1 MKGEVKV
8 AYQGMPGAYSEKAT
22 RQLLG
27 SSANVVAVG
36 YPSFDEAFQAVQRE
50 DADFGVLPIE
60 NSLGGS
66 IHANYDLLLKFGL
79 HIVGEYDLRVEH
91 SLLAL
96 PGVRKS
102 DIKTVISHPQAL
114 AQCAHT
120 IASMGAKPRAEYDT
134 AGSAKML
141 ADNQWRDTAAVASD
155 LAAEY
160 YGLQVLQRNVEDDA
174 GNFTRFLLLSK
185 KEDLGL
191 DAKAGTEFKT
201 SLVFSFVDSN
211 EKGQLY
217 KALSAF
223 SLRDIDMSKIES
235 RPWGHTAEQQFQ
247 DSAAASSAVDFSL
260 SGESARRKYS
270 YLFYVDL
277 IGHQTDENVI
287 NALRHLRE
295 FCKFVRVLGS
305 YPTKGKLLG
314 DVRKT
319 LEAVGAYQANPV
331 TASPA
336 VAPQPKPVR
345 LNIGIYGFGNFG
357 QFLAK
362 TMAKAHDVRA
372 TSRTDYSAV
381 AAQLGCTYYSS
392 ETQLQ
397 QFFEGLD
404 VLVLGVSILSF
415 EGVLSKIPKHL
426 LENLVIVDV
435 LSVKTHPKQ
444 IMLKNLPESASILCT
459 HPMFGPE
466 SGKYSWRGLP
476 MMYEKVRI
484 VSGEHNHV
492 MDNFLRIFETEL
504 CRMLEMTCESH
515 DEYAA
520 SSQFLT
526 HLTGRILSVQ
536 GVKNTPI
543 DTRGFKNLVRLVEDT
558 CKDSF
563 DLFQG
568 LYKFNPN
575 SEQQI
580 QKFRESLNEVTQKLG
595 NKPTTTTSSFREDA
609 PMTEKYPQNP
619 LLGKIAASKTVVIH
633 GMAKQLEAEG
643 KQVWSLCVGEPDFAP
658 AERVLKAG
666 MSAMQQ
672 GKVKYTDVKGTADL
686 RTLIAQ
692 YLETCKGLKYDPRT
706 EILVSN
712 GAKQTVYQALLTI
725 TKPGEQ
731 VLIPAP
737 YWVSYPEMVKLTGG
751 EPVILQT
758 KLSEHYLI
766 DPVELEKAL
775 VANPRVKSLMLCNPS
790 NPAGTVHS
798 PAQLERIAAVLRKP
812 QFRHIL
818 VIADEIYEQLVYQ
831 DEGEAKREHQSF
843 ATLPGMYERTLTVN
857 GFSKSHAMPGLR
869 IGYLA
874 APKYFTQVCTKLQGQ
889 LTSCANSV
897 GQAAAVEAM
906 KFEMEC
912 VSQNQERMTETLAIM
927 DEKRKYIVKRLQAI
941 PQLEFAY
948 PTSAF
953 YVFMDL
959 ASYFE
964 GKQGVTAD
972 KSEVVKDADD
982 YCEYLLRHYHVALVP
997 GSAFG
1002 VKNGLRISYACSM
1015 ETIKHALDGLEQSL
1029 SGLTF
1034 TPVSGG
1040 AVAPAVAAP
1049 AVSGGAAITRAP
1061 FREDAPM
1068 TEKYPQNPLLGKIAA
1083 SKTVVIH
1090 GMAKQLEAEGKQVW
1104 SLCVGEPDFAPAER
1118 VLKAGMSA
1126 MQQGKVKYTDVK
1138 GTADLRTLIAQY
1150 LETCKGLKYD
1160 PRTEILVSNG
1170 AKQTVYQALL
1180 TITKPGEQ
1188 VLIPAP
1194 YWVSYPEMVKLTGGE
1209 PVILQTKLSE
1219 HYLIDPVEL
1228 EKALVANP
1236 RVKSLMLCNP
1246 SNPAGTVHSPAQ
1258 LERIAAVLRK
1268 PQFRHIL
1275 VIADEIYEQLVYQ
1288 DEGEAKREHQSFA
1301 TLPGMYERTLTV
1313 NGFSKSHAMPGLR
1326 IGYLAAPKYFTQV
1339 CTKLQGQLTSCANSV
1354 GQAAAVEAMKFEME
1368 CVSQNQER
1376 MTETLA
1382 IMDEKRKYIVKR
1394 LQAIPQL
1401 EFAYPTS
1408 AFYVFMDLASYF
1420 EGKQGVTA
1428 DKSEVVKDADDYC
1441 EYLLRHYHVAL
1452 VPGSAFGV
1460 KNGLRISYACS
1471 METIKHALDGLEQ
1484 SLNALTFD

>member
-1 MKGEVKV
+1 MVKGEVKV

-27 SSANVVAVG
+27 SSTNVVAVG
-36 YPSFDEAFQAVQRE
+36 YPSFEEAFLAVERE
-50 DADFGVLPIE
+50 EADFGMLPIE

-96 PGVRKS
+96 PGVKKS

-141 ADNQWRDTAAVASD
+141 ADNQWKDTAAVASD

-185 KEDLGL
+185 KGL
-191 DAKAGTEFKT
+191 DAKADTEFKT
-201 SLVFSFVDSN
+201 SLVFSFMNSN

-235 RPWGHTAEQQFQ
+235 RPWGHTAEQQYQ
-247 DSAAASSAVDFSL
+247 DTVQSEDFSL
-260 SGESARRKYS
+260 SAESVRRKYS

-314 DVRKT
+314 EVRKT

-336 VAPQPKPVR
+336 ITSQQPMAER

-362 TMAKAHDVRA
+362 TMAKTHEVRA

-381 AAQLGCTYYSS
+381 ATELGCKYYSS
-392 ETQLQ
+392 TTQLE
-397 QFFEGLD
+397 QFFDGLD
-404 VLVLGVSILSF
+404 VLLLGVSILSF
-415 EGVLSKIPKHL
+415 ESVLSKIPKQF
-426 LENLVIVDV
+426 LEKLVIVDV

-444 IMLKNLPESASILCT
+444 IMLRDLPQSASILCT

-476 MMYEKVRI
+476 MMHEKVRI
-484 VSGEHNHV
+484 LSGEHNHV
-492 MDNFLRIFETEL
+492 MDNFLRVFETEQ

-580 QKFRESLNEVTQKLG
+580 QKFRESLAEVTHKLG
-595 NKPTTTTSSFREDA
+595 NKPVATSTVREEA

-658 AERVLKAG
+658 AERVLQAG
-666 MSAMQQ
+666 MTAMEQ
-672 GKVKYTDVKGTADL
+672 GKVKYTDVKGTAEL

-692 YLETCKGLKYDPRT
+692 YLETCKGLKYDPLT

-737 YWVSYPEMVKLTGG
+737 YW
-751 EPVILQT
+751 T
-758 KLSEHYLI
+758 KLSENYLI

-775 VANPRVKSLMLCNPS
+775 VANPRIKSMMLCNPS

-798 PAQLERIAAVLRKP
+798 PAQLESIAAVLRKP

-818 VIADEIYEQLVYQ
+818 VVADEIYEQLVYQ

-874 APKYFTQVCTKLQGQ
+874 APKYFVQMCTKLQGQ
-889 LTSCANSV
+889 LTSCASSV

-912 VSQNQERMTETLAIM
+912 VSQNKERMTETLAIM
-927 DEKRKYIVKRLQAI
+927 DGKRKYIVKRLQAI

-953 YVFMDL
+953 YVFLDL

-982 YCEYLLRHYHVALVP
+982 FCEYLLRHYYVALVP

-1002 VKNGLRISYACSM
+1002 VKNGLRISYASSM
-1015 ETIKHALDGLEQSL
+1015 ETIEHALDGLEQSL
-1029 SGLTF
+1029 S
-1034 TPVSGG
+1034 
-1040 AVAPAVAAP
+1040 
-1049 AVSGGAAITRAP
+1049 
-1061 FREDAPM
+1061 
-1068 TEKYPQNPLLGKIAA
+1068 
-1083 SKTVVIH
+1083 
-1090 GMAKQLEAEGKQVW
+1090 
-1104 SLCVGEPDFAPAER
+1104 
-1118 VLKAGMSA
+1118 
-1126 MQQGKVKYTDVK
+1126 
-1138 GTADLRTLIAQY
+1138 
-1150 LETCKGLKYD
+1150 
-1160 PRTEILVSNG
+1160 
-1170 AKQTVYQALL
+1170 
-1180 TITKPGEQ
+1180 
-1188 VLIPAP
+1188 
-1194 YWVSYPEMVKLTGGE
+1194 
-1209 PVILQTKLSE
+1209 
-1219 HYLIDPVEL
+1219 
-1228 EKALVANP
+1228 
-1236 RVKSLMLCNP
+1236 
-1246 SNPAGTVHSPAQ
+1246 
-1258 LERIAAVLRK
+1258 
-1268 PQFRHIL
+1268 
-1275 VIADEIYEQLVYQ
+1275 
-1288 DEGEAKREHQSFA
+1288 
-1301 TLPGMYERTLTV
+1301 
-1313 NGFSKSHAMPGLR
+1313 
-1326 IGYLAAPKYFTQV
+1326 
-1339 CTKLQGQLTSCANSV
+1339 
-1354 GQAAAVEAMKFEME
+1354 
-1368 CVSQNQER
+1368 
-1376 MTETLA
+1376 
-1382 IMDEKRKYIVKR
+1382 
-1394 LQAIPQL
+1394 
-1401 EFAYPTS
+1401 
-1408 AFYVFMDLASYF
+1408 
-1420 EGKQGVTA
+1420 
-1428 DKSEVVKDADDYC
+1428 
-1441 EYLLRHYHVAL
+1441 
-1452 VPGSAFGV
+1452 
-1460 KNGLRISYACS
+1460 
-1471 METIKHALDGLEQ
+1471 
-1484 SLNALTFD
+1484 ALTFE

>member
-1 MKGEVKV
+1 MVKGEVKV

-36 YPSFDEAFQAVQRE
+36 YPSFEEAFLAVERE
-50 DADFGVLPIE
+50 EADFGVLPIE

-96 PGVRKS
+96 PGVKKS

-141 ADNQWRDTAAVASD
+141 ADNQWKDTAAVASD

-160 YGLQVLQRNVEDDA
+160 YGLQVLQRNIEDDA

-191 DAKAGTEFKT
+191 DAKADIEFKT

-235 RPWGHTAEQQFQ
+235 RPWGHTAEQQYQ
-247 DSAAASSAVDFSL
+247 DTVQSEDFSL
-260 SGESARRKYS
+260 SAESVRRKYS

-314 DVRKT
+314 EVRKT
-319 LEAVGAYQANPV
+319 LEAVGAYQANPI

-336 VAPQPKPVR
+336 IAPQEPKAER

-362 TMAKAHDVRA
+362 TMAKTHEVRA
-372 TSRTDYSAV
+372 TSRTDYSTV
-381 AAQLGCTYYSS
+381 ATQLGCKYYSS
-392 ETQLQ
+392 TTQLE
-397 QFFEGLD
+397 QFFDGLD
-404 VLVLGVSILSF
+404 VLLLGVSILSF
-415 EGVLSKIPKHL
+415 ESVLSKIPKHL
-426 LENLVIVDV
+426 LENVVIVDV

-444 IMLKNLPESASILCT
+444 ILLRDLPQSASILCT

-484 VSGEHNHV
+484 LSGEHNHV
-492 MDNFLRIFETEL
+492 MDNFLRIFETEQ

-580 QKFRESLNEVTQKLG
+580 QKFRESLDEVTQKLG
-595 NKPTTTTSSFREDA
+595 NKSATTSIAREEA

-666 MSAMQQ
+666 VTAMEQ
-672 GKVKYTDVKGTADL
+672 GKVKYTDVKGTVEL

-692 YLETCKGLKYDPRT
+692 YLETCKGLKYDPLT

-758 KLSEHYLI
+758 KLSESYLI

-775 VANPRVKSLMLCNPS
+775 VANPRIKSLMLCNPS

-798 PAQLERIAAVLRKP
+798 PAQLECIAAVLRKP

-831 DEGEAKREHQSF
+831 DEGEAKREHRSF

-874 APKYFTQVCTKLQGQ
+874 APKYFVQVCTKLQGQ
-889 LTSCANSV
+889 LTSCASSV

-912 VSQNQERMTETLAIM
+912 VSQNKVRMTETLAIM
-927 DEKRKYIVKRLQAI
+927 DAKRKYIVKRLQAI

-953 YVFMDL
+953 YVFLDL

-972 KSEVVKDADD
+972 KSEVVKNADD
-982 YCEYLLRHYHVALVP
+982 FCEYLLRHYHVALVP

-1002 VKNGLRISYACSM
+1002 VKNGLRISYASSK
-1015 ETIKHALDGLEQSL
+1015 ETIEHALDGLEQSL
-1029 SGLTF
+1029 S
-1034 TPVSGG
+1034 
-1040 AVAPAVAAP
+1040 
-1049 AVSGGAAITRAP
+1049 
-1061 FREDAPM
+1061 
-1068 TEKYPQNPLLGKIAA
+1068 
-1083 SKTVVIH
+1083 
-1090 GMAKQLEAEGKQVW
+1090 
-1104 SLCVGEPDFAPAER
+1104 
-1118 VLKAGMSA
+1118 
-1126 MQQGKVKYTDVK
+1126 
-1138 GTADLRTLIAQY
+1138 
-1150 LETCKGLKYD
+1150 
-1160 PRTEILVSNG
+1160 
-1170 AKQTVYQALL
+1170 
-1180 TITKPGEQ
+1180 
-1188 VLIPAP
+1188 
-1194 YWVSYPEMVKLTGGE
+1194 
-1209 PVILQTKLSE
+1209 
-1219 HYLIDPVEL
+1219 
-1228 EKALVANP
+1228 
-1236 RVKSLMLCNP
+1236 
-1246 SNPAGTVHSPAQ
+1246 
-1258 LERIAAVLRK
+1258 
-1268 PQFRHIL
+1268 
-1275 VIADEIYEQLVYQ
+1275 
-1288 DEGEAKREHQSFA
+1288 
-1301 TLPGMYERTLTV
+1301 
-1313 NGFSKSHAMPGLR
+1313 
-1326 IGYLAAPKYFTQV
+1326 
-1339 CTKLQGQLTSCANSV
+1339 
-1354 GQAAAVEAMKFEME
+1354 
-1368 CVSQNQER
+1368 
-1376 MTETLA
+1376 
-1382 IMDEKRKYIVKR
+1382 
-1394 LQAIPQL
+1394 
-1401 EFAYPTS
+1401 
-1408 AFYVFMDLASYF
+1408 
-1420 EGKQGVTA
+1420 
-1428 DKSEVVKDADDYC
+1428 
-1441 EYLLRHYHVAL
+1441 
-1452 VPGSAFGV
+1452 
-1460 KNGLRISYACS
+1460 
-1471 METIKHALDGLEQ
+1471 
-1484 SLNALTFD
+1484 ALTFE

>member
-1 MKGEVKV
+1 MSVRLTLNTKGIADNKMKGEVKV

-27 SSANVVAVG
+27 SSTNVVAVG
-36 YPSFDEAFQAVQRE
+36 YPSFDEAFQAVQRDE
-50 DADFGVLPIE
+50 ADFGVLPIE

-66 IHANYDLLLKFGL
+66 IHANYDLLLKHEL

-96 PGVRKS
+96 PGVKKE

-114 AQCAHT
+114 AQCAYSIT
-120 IASMGAKPRAEYDT
+120 SMGAQPRAEYDT

-141 ADNQWRDTAAVASD
+141 ADNQWKDTAAVASD

-160 YGLQVLQRNVEDDA
+160 YGLQVLQRNFEDDA

-185 KEDLGL
+185 KEEFAL
-191 DAKAGTEFKT
+191 DAKADTEFKT
-201 SLVFSFVDSN
+201 SLVFSFMDSN

-223 SLRDIDMSKIES
+223 SLRDIDLSKIES
-235 RPWGHTAEQQFQ
+235 RPWGHTAEQQYQ
-247 DSAAASSAVDFSL
+247 DTLESSDFSL
-260 SGESARRKYS
+260 SAESVRRKYS
-270 YLFYVDL
+270 YLFYVDI
-277 IGHQTDENVI
+277 IGQQTDKNII

-305 YPTKGKLLG
+305 YPTKGKLIG
-314 DVRKT
+314 DVRKK
-319 LEAVGAYQANPV
+319 LEAVGAYQANPI

-336 VAPQPKPVR
+336 ALPQEHHPVR

-362 TMAKAHDVRA
+362 AMAKSHEVRA
-372 TSRTDYSAV
+372 TSRTDYSTV
-381 AAQLGCTYYSS
+381 AAQLGCKYYSS
-392 ETQLQ
+392 ETQLD
-397 QFFEGLD
+397 QFFVGLD

-415 EGVLSKIPKHL
+415 ESVLSKIPKHL

-444 IMLKNLPESASILCT
+444 IMLKDLPESSSILCT

-476 MMYEKVRI
+476 MMFEKVRV

-536 GVKNTPI
+536 GVQNTPI

-580 QKFRESLNEVTQKLG
+580 QKFHESLDEVTHQLG
-595 NKPTTTTSSFREDA
+595 NKPPNTSTSSSRADA
-609 PMTEKYPQNP
+609 PMAEKYPQNP

-666 MSAMQQ
+666 MTSMEQ
-672 GKVKYTDVKGTADL
+672 GKVKYTDVKGTMEL

-692 YLETCKGLKYDPRT
+692 YLEICKGVKYDPMT

-712 GAKQTVYQALLTI
+712 GAKQTVYQALLTVC
-725 TKPGEQ
+725 KPGEQ

-758 KLSEHYLI
+758 KLSENYLI
-766 DPVELEKAL
+766 DPVELEKSL
-775 VANPRVKSLMLCNPS
+775 TANPRVKVMMVCNPS

-798 PAQLERIAAVLRKP
+798 PAQLESIAAVLRKP
-812 QFRHIL
+812 QFCHIL

-831 DEGEAKREHQSF
+831 DEGEPTRVHQSF
-843 ATLPGMYERTLTVN
+843 ASLPEMYERTLTVN

-874 APKYFTQVCTKLQGQ
+874 APKYFVQVCTKLQSQ
-889 LTSCANSV
+889 LTSCASSI
-897 GQAAAVEAM
+897 GQATAVEAM
-906 KFEMEC
+906 KFELEC
-912 VSQNQERMTETLAIM
+912 VSQNKQRMTETLAIM
-927 DEKRKYIVKRLQAI
+927 DAKRKYIVKRLQAM
-941 PQLEFAY
+941 PQVGFAY

-953 YVFMDL
+953 YVFLDMS
-959 ASYFE
+959 SYFD
-964 GKQGVTAD
+964 GKQGATAD

-1002 VKNGLRISYACSM
+1002 IKNGLRISYACSM
-1015 ETIKHALDGLEQSL
+1015 ETIEHALDGLEQSL
-1029 SGLTF
+1029 ASLTF
-1034 TPVSGG
+1034 
-1040 AVAPAVAAP
+1040 
-1049 AVSGGAAITRAP
+1049 
-1061 FREDAPM
+1061 E
-1068 TEKYPQNPLLGKIAA
+1068 
-1083 SKTVVIH
+1083 
-1090 GMAKQLEAEGKQVW
+1090 
-1104 SLCVGEPDFAPAER
+1104 
-1118 VLKAGMSA
+1118 
-1126 MQQGKVKYTDVK
+1126 
-1138 GTADLRTLIAQY
+1138 
-1150 LETCKGLKYD
+1150 
-1160 PRTEILVSNG
+1160 
-1170 AKQTVYQALL
+1170 
-1180 TITKPGEQ
+1180 
-1188 VLIPAP
+1188 
-1194 YWVSYPEMVKLTGGE
+1194 
-1209 PVILQTKLSE
+1209 
-1219 HYLIDPVEL
+1219 
-1228 EKALVANP
+1228 
-1236 RVKSLMLCNP
+1236 
-1246 SNPAGTVHSPAQ
+1246 
-1258 LERIAAVLRK
+1258 
-1268 PQFRHIL
+1268 
-1275 VIADEIYEQLVYQ
+1275 
-1288 DEGEAKREHQSFA
+1288 
-1301 TLPGMYERTLTV
+1301 
-1313 NGFSKSHAMPGLR
+1313 
-1326 IGYLAAPKYFTQV
+1326 
-1339 CTKLQGQLTSCANSV
+1339 
-1354 GQAAAVEAMKFEME
+1354 
-1368 CVSQNQER
+1368 
-1376 MTETLA
+1376 
-1382 IMDEKRKYIVKR
+1382 
-1394 LQAIPQL
+1394 
-1401 EFAYPTS
+1401 
-1408 AFYVFMDLASYF
+1408 
-1420 EGKQGVTA
+1420 
-1428 DKSEVVKDADDYC
+1428 
-1441 EYLLRHYHVAL
+1441 
-1452 VPGSAFGV
+1452 
-1460 KNGLRISYACS
+1460 
-1471 METIKHALDGLEQ
+1471 
-1484 SLNALTFD
+1484 

>member
-1 MKGEVKV
+1 MDSVVKV
-8 AYQGMPGAYSEKAT
+8 AYQGVPGAYSEKAT

-27 SSANVVAVG
+27 SSSNVVAVG
-36 YPSFDEAFQAVQRE
+36 YCSFDETFLAVQRD
-50 DADFGVLPIE
+50 DADFAVVPIE

-79 HIVGEYDLRVEH
+79 SIVGEYDLRVEH

-96 PGVRKS
+96 PGVTKS

-120 IASMGAKPRAEYDT
+120 IACLGAKPRAEYDT

-141 ADNQWRDTAAVASD
+141 ADNQWTDTAVVASD

-160 YGLQVLQRNVEDDA
+160 YGLDVLQRNVEDDA

-185 KEDLGL
+185 KADMGL
-191 DAKAGTEFKT
+191 DATASTEFKT

-223 SLRDIDMSKIES
+223 SLREIDMAKIES
-235 RPWGHTAEQQFQ
+235 RPWGHTAEQQYH
-247 DSAAASSAVDFSL
+247 DAVGPTVPFTADFSL
-260 SGESARRKYS
+260 SAESVRRKYS

-277 IGHQTDENVI
+277 IGHQMDKDIVY
-287 NALRHLRE
+287 ALRHLRE

-319 LEAVGAYQANPV
+319 LEAAGAYRANPI

-336 VAPQPKPVR
+336 MTPCEQPPTR

-362 TMAKAHDVRA
+362 TMVKSHDVRA
-372 TSRTDYSAV
+372 SSRTDYSAV
-381 AAQLGCTYYSS
+381 AAQLGCKYYASS
-392 ETQLQ
+392 TQLE
-397 QFFEGLD
+397 QFFDGLD

-415 EGVLSKIPKHL
+415 EYVLSKIPKQL
-426 LENLVIVDV
+426 LENLVVVDV

-444 IMLKNLPESASILCT
+444 VLLKDLPQNASILCT

-466 SGKYSWRGLP
+466 SGRYSWRGLP

-484 VSGEHNHV
+484 TSGEHNCV
-492 MDNFLRIFETEL
+492 MDSFLHIFEMEM

-536 GVKNTPI
+536 GVRNTPI
-543 DTRGFKNLVRLVEDT
+543 DTRGFKNLVRLVDDT

-575 SEQQI
+575 SELQI
-580 QKFRESLNEVTQKLG
+580 QKFHESLDAVTKQLG
-595 NKPTTTTSSFREDA
+595 DDRTTLSLGGEDV
-609 PMTEKYPQNP
+609 PMMEKYPLNP
-619 LLGKIAASKTVVIH
+619 LLSKVAASKTVVIH
-633 GMAKQLEAEG
+633 GMAKQLESEG

-658 AERVLKAG
+658 SQRVLKAG
-666 MSAMQQ
+666 MAALEQ

-686 RTLIAQ
+686 RSLIAQ
-692 YLETCKGLKYDPRT
+692 YLETCKGLKCDPLT

-712 GAKQTVYQALLTI
+712 GAKQSVYQALLSI

-751 EPVILQT
+751 EPIILHT
-758 KLSEHYLI
+758 KLSENYLI
-766 DPVELEKAL
+766 DPVKLEEELT
-775 VANPRVKSLMLCNPS
+775 ANARVKSLMLCNPS
-790 NPAGTVHS
+790 NPAGTMHS
-798 PAQLERIAAVLRKP
+798 PAQLESIAAVLRKP

-843 ATLPGMYERTLTVN
+843 ATLPDMYGRTLTVN

-874 APKYFTQVCTKLQGQ
+874 APKYFVQVCTKLQGQ

-906 KFEMEC
+906 AFEMEC
-912 VSQNQERMTETLAIM
+912 VSQKKERMTETLAIM
-927 DEKRKYIVKRLQAI
+927 DEKRKYVVQRLRAI
-941 PQLEFAY
+941 PQLTFAY

-959 ASYFE
+959 ASIFE
-964 GKQGVTAD
+964 GKQGTTAD

-982 YCEYLLRHYHVALVP
+982 FCEYLLRHFHVALVP

-1002 VKNGLRISYACSM
+1002 VKNGLRLSYASSM
-1015 ETIKHALDGLEQSL
+1015 ETIKHAMDGLEQSL
-1029 SGLTF
+1029 G
-1034 TPVSGG
+1034 
-1040 AVAPAVAAP
+1040 
-1049 AVSGGAAITRAP
+1049 
-1061 FREDAPM
+1061 
-1068 TEKYPQNPLLGKIAA
+1068 
-1083 SKTVVIH
+1083 
-1090 GMAKQLEAEGKQVW
+1090 
-1104 SLCVGEPDFAPAER
+1104 
-1118 VLKAGMSA
+1118 
-1126 MQQGKVKYTDVK
+1126 
-1138 GTADLRTLIAQY
+1138 
-1150 LETCKGLKYD
+1150 
-1160 PRTEILVSNG
+1160 
-1170 AKQTVYQALL
+1170 
-1180 TITKPGEQ
+1180 
-1188 VLIPAP
+1188 
-1194 YWVSYPEMVKLTGGE
+1194 
-1209 PVILQTKLSE
+1209 
-1219 HYLIDPVEL
+1219 
-1228 EKALVANP
+1228 
-1236 RVKSLMLCNP
+1236 
-1246 SNPAGTVHSPAQ
+1246 
-1258 LERIAAVLRK
+1258 
-1268 PQFRHIL
+1268 
-1275 VIADEIYEQLVYQ
+1275 
-1288 DEGEAKREHQSFA
+1288 
-1301 TLPGMYERTLTV
+1301 
-1313 NGFSKSHAMPGLR
+1313 
-1326 IGYLAAPKYFTQV
+1326 
-1339 CTKLQGQLTSCANSV
+1339 
-1354 GQAAAVEAMKFEME
+1354 
-1368 CVSQNQER
+1368 
-1376 MTETLA
+1376 
-1382 IMDEKRKYIVKR
+1382 
-1394 LQAIPQL
+1394 
-1401 EFAYPTS
+1401 
-1408 AFYVFMDLASYF
+1408 
-1420 EGKQGVTA
+1420 
-1428 DKSEVVKDADDYC
+1428 
-1441 EYLLRHYHVAL
+1441 
-1452 VPGSAFGV
+1452 
-1460 KNGLRISYACS
+1460 
-1471 METIKHALDGLEQ
+1471 
-1484 SLNALTFD
+1484 ALTFASIAKSDYSVA

>member
-1 MKGEVKV
+1 MKNDVKV
-8 AYQGMPGAYSEKAT
+8 AYQGMPGAYSEKAA
-22 RQLLG
+22 RQLIG
-27 SSANVVAVG
+27 SSPNIVAVG
-36 YPSFDEAFQAVQRE
+36 YASFDEAFLAVQRE
-50 DADFGVLPIE
+50 EANFGVLPIE

-66 IHANYDLLLKFGL
+66 IHVNYDLLLKFGL
-79 HIVGEYDLRVEH
+79 YIVGEYDLRVEH

-96 PGVRKS
+96 PGVNKS
-102 DIKTVISHPQAL
+102 EIKTVISHPQAL

-120 IASMGAKPRAEYDT
+120 IASMGATSQAEYDT

-141 ADNQWRDTAAVASD
+141 AENQWKDTAAVASD

-191 DAKAGTEFKT
+191 DANVDTEFKT

-235 RPWGHTAEQQFQ
+235 RPWGHTAEQQYQ
-247 DSAAASSAVDFSL
+247 DTMESSSEDFSL
-260 SGESARRKYS
+260 SAENVRRKYS

-277 IGHQTDENVI
+277 IGRQTDENVI

-314 DVRKT
+314 EVRKT
-319 LEAVGAYQANPV
+319 LKAVGAYQADPV

-336 VAPQPKPVR
+336 ILPQEHKPVR

-362 TMAKAHDVRA
+362 TMTKSHEVRA
-372 TSRTDYSAV
+372 TSRTDYSTAAV
-381 AAQLGCTYYSS
+381 QIGCKYYDSS
-392 ETQLQ
+392 TQLE
-397 QFFEGLD
+397 QFFDGLD
-404 VLVLGVSILSF
+404 VLVLCVSILSF
-415 EGVLSKIPKHL
+415 ENVLSKIPKHL
-426 LENLVIVDV
+426 LEKLVIVDV

-444 IMLKNLPESASILCT
+444 ILLKDLPHSASILCT

-466 SGKYSWRGLP
+466 SGKYSWRGLR

-484 VSGEHNHV
+484 VSGEHNQV
-492 MDNFLRIFETEL
+492 MENFLHIFETEM

-563 DLFQG
+563 NLFQG

-580 QKFRESLNEVTQKLG
+580 HKFRESLAEVTQRLG
-595 NKPTTTTSSFREDA
+595 NNQTTASIAGEDA

-619 LLGKIAASKTVVIH
+619 LLGKIAASKTVAIH

-658 AERVLKAG
+658 AKRVLKAG
-666 MSAMQQ
+666 MTAMDQ
-672 GKVKYTDVKGTADL
+672 GNVKYTDVKGTAEL
-686 RTLIAQ
+686 RSLIAQ
-692 YLETCKGLKYDPRT
+692 YLETCKGVKYDPLT

-751 EPVILQT
+751 KPVILQT
-758 KLSEHYLI
+758 KLSENYLI
-766 DPVELEKAL
+766 DPVELEKTL

-798 PAQLERIAAVLRKP
+798 PAHLESIAAVLRKP
-812 QFRHIL
+812 HFRHIL

-831 DEGEAKREHQSF
+831 DEGEAKREHHSF

-874 APKYFTQVCTKLQGQ
+874 APKYFVQVCTKLQGQ

-897 GQAAAVEAM
+897 GQAAAAEAM
-906 KFEMEC
+906 RFEMEC
-912 VSQNQERMTETLAIM
+912 VSQNKERMTETLAIM
-927 DEKRKYIVKRLQAI
+927 DEKRKYIVKRLQVI
-941 PQLEFAY
+941 PQLAFAY

-959 ASYFE
+959 SSYFE
-964 GKQGVTAD
+964 GKQGTTAD
-972 KSEVVKDADD
+972 KSEVVKNADD
-982 YCEYLLRHYHVALVP
+982 FCEYLLRHFHVALVP

-1002 VKNGLRISYACSM
+1002 VTNGLRISYASSM
-1015 ETIKHALDGLEQSL
+1015 ETIKHAIDGLEQSL
-1029 SGLTF
+1029 S
-1034 TPVSGG
+1034 
-1040 AVAPAVAAP
+1040 
-1049 AVSGGAAITRAP
+1049 
-1061 FREDAPM
+1061 
-1068 TEKYPQNPLLGKIAA
+1068 
-1083 SKTVVIH
+1083 
-1090 GMAKQLEAEGKQVW
+1090 
-1104 SLCVGEPDFAPAER
+1104 
-1118 VLKAGMSA
+1118 
-1126 MQQGKVKYTDVK
+1126 
-1138 GTADLRTLIAQY
+1138 
-1150 LETCKGLKYD
+1150 
-1160 PRTEILVSNG
+1160 
-1170 AKQTVYQALL
+1170 
-1180 TITKPGEQ
+1180 
-1188 VLIPAP
+1188 
-1194 YWVSYPEMVKLTGGE
+1194 
-1209 PVILQTKLSE
+1209 
-1219 HYLIDPVEL
+1219 
-1228 EKALVANP
+1228 
-1236 RVKSLMLCNP
+1236 
-1246 SNPAGTVHSPAQ
+1246 
-1258 LERIAAVLRK
+1258 
-1268 PQFRHIL
+1268 
-1275 VIADEIYEQLVYQ
+1275 
-1288 DEGEAKREHQSFA
+1288 
-1301 TLPGMYERTLTV
+1301 
-1313 NGFSKSHAMPGLR
+1313 
-1326 IGYLAAPKYFTQV
+1326 
-1339 CTKLQGQLTSCANSV
+1339 
-1354 GQAAAVEAMKFEME
+1354 
-1368 CVSQNQER
+1368 
-1376 MTETLA
+1376 
-1382 IMDEKRKYIVKR
+1382 
-1394 LQAIPQL
+1394 
-1401 EFAYPTS
+1401 
-1408 AFYVFMDLASYF
+1408 
-1420 EGKQGVTA
+1420 
-1428 DKSEVVKDADDYC
+1428 
-1441 EYLLRHYHVAL
+1441 
-1452 VPGSAFGV
+1452 
-1460 KNGLRISYACS
+1460 
-1471 METIKHALDGLEQ
+1471 
-1484 SLNALTFD
+1484 ALTFA